1 MKNSDGKQSNPAVSR
16 QMDKS
21 DNWQHYEIE
30 ITRKSTKETN
40 KPQITS
46 PATAYE
52 LFKETAL
59 STDQEGLWV
68 LSLDGQNGLM
78 GIQKVYTGT
87 ATGTNV
93 RIAEIVRTTII
104 QNAPGMVIVHNHPS
118 GNTVPSEADIQLTTE
133 MCKAAA
139 LLDIEL
145 LDHLIIGN
153 NSYTSIRSGNQDL
166 WNPELVVE
174 NFFDMAMK
182 GGDDNGQKETGSV
195 RRL

>member
-1 MKNSDGKQSNPAVSR
+1 MAR
-16 QMDKS
+16 S
-21 DNWQHYEIE
+21 DNWNQYEIE
-30 ITRKSTKETN
+30 ITRKSTGESERPK
-40 KPQITS
+40 IIS

-68 LSLDGQNGLM
+68 LSLDGQNGLI

-87 ATGTNV
+87 ATGTSV

-104 QNAPGMVIVHNHPS
+104 QNAPGMVMIHNHPS
-118 GNTVPSEADIQLTTE
+118 GNTDPSEADLQLTEE

-145 LDHLIIGN
+145 LDHLVIGE
-153 NSYTSIRSGNQDL
+153 NSYTSIRAGNQDI
-166 WNPELVVE
+166 WNPELVME
-174 NFFDMAMK
+174 DFFSMARE
-182 GGDDNGQKETGSV
+182 GGDVNGKKETDPV
-195 RRL
+195 C

>member
-1 MKNSDGKQSNPAVSR
+1 MG
-16 QMDKS
+16 KS
-21 DNWQHYEIE
+21 DNWNQYEIE
-30 ITRKSTKETN
+30 ITRKSTGKSDRP
-40 KPQITS
+40 KIIS

-68 LSLDGQNGLM
+68 LSLDGQNGLI

-87 ATGTNV
+87 TTGTSV

-118 GNTVPSEADIQLTTE
+118 GNTEPSGADLQLTSE
-133 MCKAAA
+133 MCQAAK

-145 LDHLIIGN
+145 LDHLVIGE
-153 NSYTSIRSGNQDL
+153 NSYTSIRAGNQNL
-166 WNPELVVE
+166 WNPELVIE
-174 NFFDMAMK
+174 DFFNEAEE
-182 GGDDNGQKETGSV
+182 GGDVDGKKETDPV
-195 RRL
+195 C

>member
-1 MKNSDGKQSNPAVSR
+1 
-16 QMDKS
+16 MDKS

-30 ITRKSTKETN
+30 VTRKSTGEASR
-40 KPQITS
+40 PQIIS

-68 LSLDGQNGLM
+68 LSLDGQNGLI

-93 RIAEIVRTTII
+93 RVAEIVRTTII

-118 GNTVPSEADIQLTTE
+118 GNTVPSEADIQLTSE
-133 MCKAAA
+133 MCRAAA

-145 LDHLIIGN
+145 LDHLVIGN
-153 NSYTSIRSGNQDL
+153 DSYTSIRAGNQDL
-166 WNPELVVE
+166 WNPELVIE
-174 NFFDMAMK
+174 DFFNMAAK
-182 GGDDNGQKETGSV
+182 GGDKNGKKETGSM
-195 RRL
+195 RGL

>member
-1 MKNSDGKQSNPAVSR
+1 MA
-16 QMDKS
+16 KS
-21 DNWQHYEIE
+21 DNWSQYEIE
-30 ITRKSTKETN
+30 VTRKSTGESDR
-40 KPQITS
+40 PRIIS
-46 PATAYE
+46 PETAYE

-68 LSLDGQNGLM
+68 LSLDGQNGLI

-104 QNAPGMVIVHNHPS
+104 QNAPGMVMVHNHPS
-118 GNTVPSEADIQLTTE
+118 GNTEPSEADLQLTSE

-145 LDHLIIGN
+145 LDHLVIGEGR
-153 NSYTSIRSGNQDL
+153 YTSIRAGNQDL
-166 WNPELVVE
+166 WNPELVME
-174 NFFDMAMK
+174 DFFSMAAK
-182 GGDDNGQKETGSV
+182 GGDVDGKKETDPV
-195 RRL
+195 C